1 MQTGKAELMAQ
12 QVVLAF
18 LGFYKGA
25 IDGIWSGES
34 IRAKQ
39 AFERE
44 DAYVPGVPSNG
55 LPFAPKGK
63 LPKGLYWDGKRLLNH
78 RSLTPEKMAE
88 IIKSRTR
95 VAKPAAP
102 VVPPK
107 QEQPV
112 NPKATPTEDQS
123 DDDAE

>member
-44 DAYVPGVPSNG
+44 DAYVPGVPSSG
-55 LPFAPKGK
+55 LPFAQKGK

-78 RSLTPEKMAE
+78 RSMTPEKMAE

-95 VAKPAAP
+95 APKP
-102 VVPPK
+102 V
-107 QEQPV
+107 
-112 NPKATPTEDQS
+112 TPTPTKPEPVS
-123 DDDAE
+123 VRPETNEESGDDDAE